1 MGTIVSASSNSAAG
15 QLSSPAEQEEEEEEE
30 EEKEGEEEEEEEEE
44 RSSRAFAFVG
54 LASVRRAKHTHVEK
68 PSPGNE
74 DAAWA
79 AAVSL
84 VQVDRAC

>member
-1 MGTIVSASSNSAAG
+1 MLAAG

-30 EEKEGEEEEEEEEE
+30 KEEEEKEEVEEE

-54 LASVRRAKHTHVEK
+54 LATVRRAKHTHVEK

-79 AAVSL
+79 VGAVSL
-84 VQVDRAC
+84 VHVESQ

>member
-30 EEKEGEEEEEEEEE
+30 EKEEEEK

-79 AAVSL
+79 GARAVSL

>member
-30 EEKEGEEEEEEEEE
+30 KEEEEKEEEEK

-54 LASVRRAKHTHVEK
+54 LATVRRAKHTHVEK

-79 AAVSL
+79 GLGAVSL

>member
-30 EEKEGEEEEEEEEE
+30 KEEEEKEEEEK

-79 AAVSL
+79 VGAVSL
-84 VQVDRAC
+84 VHVESQ

>member
-1 MGTIVSASSNSAAG
+1 MRSYRSFCSDLTEA
-15 QLSSPAEQEEEEEEE
+15 LFEEEEEEE
-30 EEKEGEEEEEEEEE
+30 EEKEEVEEE

-79 AAVSL
+79 VGAVSL
-84 VQVDRAC
+84 VHVESQ

>member
-1 MGTIVSASSNSAAG
+1 MLAATRLPVSSVLP
-15 QLSSPAEQEEEEEEE
+15 LSRRRRRRRRRR
-30 EEKEGEEEEEEEEE
+30 GEEAE

-79 AAVSL
+79 VGAVSL
-84 VQVDRAC
+84 VHVESQ

>member
-1 MGTIVSASSNSAAG
+1 MGTMVSASSNSAAG

-30 EEKEGEEEEEEEEE
+30 EKEEEEKEEEEK

-79 AAVSL
+79 AARAVSL
-84 VQVDRAC
+84 VQVESQ

>member
-30 EEKEGEEEEEEEEE
+30 KEEEEK

-54 LASVRRAKHTHVEK
+54 LATVRRAKHTHVEK

-79 AAVSL
+79 VGAVSL
-84 VQVDRAC
+84 VHVESQ

>member
-15 QLSSPAEQEEEEEEE
+15 QLSSPAEQ
-30 EEKEGEEEEEEEEE
+30 EEEEEEEEE

-79 AAVSL
+79 AARAVSL

>member
-30 EEKEGEEEEEEEEE
+30 EEKEEEEE

-79 AAVSL
+79 AARAVSL

>member
-1 MGTIVSASSNSAAG
+1 MGTIVSASSNSAVG

-30 EEKEGEEEEEEEEE
+30 KEEEEK

-79 AAVSL
+79 VGAVSL
-84 VQVDRAC
+84 VHVESQ

>member
-30 EEKEGEEEEEEEEE
+30 KEEEEK

-79 AAVSL
+79 VGAVSL
-84 VQVDRAC
+84 VHVESQ

>member
-15 QLSSPAEQEEEEEEE
+15 QLSSPAEQE
-30 EEKEGEEEEEEEEE
+30 KEEEEE

-79 AAVSL
+79 VGAVSL
-84 VQVDRAC
+84 VHVESQ

>member
-1 MGTIVSASSNSAAG
+1 MGTMVSASSNSAAG

-30 EEKEGEEEEEEEEE
+30 EKEEEEEE

>member
-1 MGTIVSASSNSAAG
+1 MGTMVSASSNSAAG
-15 QLSSPAEQEEEEEEE
+15 QLSSPAEQ
-30 EEKEGEEEEEEEEE
+30 EEEEEEEE

-79 AAVSL
+79 AARAVSL

>member
-15 QLSSPAEQEEEEEEE
+15 QLSSPAEQEEEEEEKEE
-30 EEKEGEEEEEEEEE
+30 EEKEEEEK

-79 AAVSL
+79 GARAVSP
-84 VQVDRAC
+84 VHVDRAC

>member
-1 MGTIVSASSNSAAG
+1 MGTVVSASGNSAAG
-15 QLSSPAEQEEEEEEE
+15 QLSSPAEQ
-30 EEKEGEEEEEEEEE
+30 EEEEEEEEE

-79 AAVSL
+79 VGAVSL
-84 VQVDRAC
+84 VQVERAC

>member
-30 EEKEGEEEEEEEEE
+30 EKEEEEK

-79 AAVSL
+79 VGAVSL
-84 VQVDRAC
+84 VQVESQ

>member
-30 EEKEGEEEEEEEEE
+30 EEKEEEEE

-54 LASVRRAKHTHVEK
+54 LATVRRAKHTHVEK

-79 AAVSL
+79 ATVSL
-84 VQVDRAC
+84 VQVESQ